1 MRHLFEITYFTNRL
15 EEMVEFYRKLL
26 DVEPADLSAES
37 ATFLTGT
44 VKLFLHTAY
53 TPSEGELPPCDHLA
67 VAARNLDAACQEIA
81 GSGISIETHPKD
93 YYWGR
98 SAYLR
103 DPDGHQVELQ
113 QASVDWSNAH
123 RFFAGYCF
131 NAAWDLIDKKE
142 RTPEEFEQM
151 IELALASIYHW
162 KQRPDCTEQNLSVGY
177 WQAARAYALSG
188 QADNARRYG
197 QLSLEHSQG
206 TPPFYTG
213 FAYEA
218 LARAEMVARNPAKT
232 QEYLHLANQFAGQIS
247 DPEEKQ
253 ILEADLKTIQ

>member
-1 MRHLFEITYFTNRL
+1 MRHLVEITYFTNHL
-15 EEMVEFYRKLL
+15 PEMVEFYRKLL

-44 VKLFLHTAY
+44 TRLFLHAAY
-53 TPSEGELPPCDHLA
+53 TPSEGELPPSDHLA
-67 VAARNLDAACQEIA
+67 VAARDLDAACEEIA
-81 GSGISIETHPKD
+81 ESGISIEIPPKD

-123 RFFAGYCF
+123 RFFSASCF

-142 RTPEEFEQM
+142 RTPEEDEQM

-162 KQRPDCTEQNLSVGY
+162 KQRPDCTGQNLAVGY
-177 WQAARAYALSG
+177 WQAARVYALAG
-188 QADNARRYG
+188 QVDNARRCG

-218 LARAEMVARNPAKT
+218 LARAEMVAGNPAKT
-232 QEYLHLANQFAGQIS
+232 QEYLQLAYSFAGQVS

-253 ILEADLKTIQ
+253 MLEADLKTIQ